1 MVEAEK
7 LYLQFLKKKKRML
20 EYTHWKTSTGFI
32 DESFAVDE
40 KGIKPEM

>member
-1 MVEAEK
+1 MVEAHK
-7 LYLQFLKKKKRML
+7 LYEQFLKKKRIL
-20 EYTHWKTSTGFI
+20 EYTHLKTSTGFI